1 MDALSWSSVWTAA
14 VVVTMVVVLVRE
26 TIRPDLTLLGALCLL
41 LLGGVVTP
49 EEAFRGFSS
58 PALVTIAALA
68 VGAVGALQPTEAQR
82 SIDVPLA
89 LEIATSTG
97 TDPLPYAVA
106 IAASAGFAT
115 PFGYQTNL
123 MVMSAGGYRFADYL
137 RAGLPLNGIVMTV
150 AVLVIWLVWL

>member
-41 LLGGVVTP
+41 LLGGVVMS
-49 EEAFRGFSS
+49 EEPFRGFSS
-58 PALVTIAALA
+58 PALVTIAAL
-68 VGAVGALQPTEAQR
+68 AVGALQPTEAQR